1 MTDQQKRLLKAK
13 IAVSLLEELG
23 RRPTPHEVER
33 FTLAACVLY
42 KTILGLHY
50 ERKTQKHGGQLAL
63 F

>member
-1 MTDQQKRLLKAK
+1 MTDPQKRLLKAK
-13 IAVSLLEELG
+13 IALALHDELG

-42 KTILGLHY
+42 KSILGLHY
-50 ERKTQKHGGQLAL
+50 ERKAQQDGGQLAL

>member
-13 IAVSLLEELG
+13 ISLALHDELG

-42 KTILGLHY
+42 KTILGMHF
-50 ERKTQKHGGQLAL
+50 ERKAQKAGGQLAL

>member
-1 MTDQQKRLLKAK
+1 MTAQEKRLLKAK
-13 IAVSLLEELG
+13 IAVSLLDELG
-23 RRPTPHEVER
+23 RRPTPQEVER

-50 ERKTQKHGGQLAL
+50 ERKTQKEGGQLAL

>member
-13 IAVSLLEELG
+13 IALALHDELG
-23 RRPTPHEVER
+23 RRPTVQEVER
-33 FTLAACVLY
+33 YTRAACVLY

-50 ERKTQKHGGQLAL
+50 ARKAQKDGGQLAL

>member
-13 IAVSLLEELG
+13 ISVALLDELG
-23 RRPTPHEVER
+23 RQPTPQEIER
-33 FTLAACVLY
+33 YTRAACVLY

-50 ERKTQKHGGQLAL
+50 EHKAQKAGGQLVL

>member
-13 IAVSLLEELG
+13 IALALLDELG

-42 KTILGLHY
+42 KTVLGVHY
-50 ERKTQKHGGQLAL
+50 ERKTQQREGQLAL